1 MQAIAIDKT
10 KAIDKSERLAID
22 KTKATFLV
30 VQTEIK
36 SSGNPGGEQVP
47 GASPSRVQRRG
58 HKEAQ
63 CVGANNLN
71 SLASRE

>member
-1 MQAIAIDKT
+1 MQVSDG
-10 KAIDKSERLAID
+10 DLRLAPD
-22 KTKATFLV
+22 NTKATFLV

-47 GASPSRVQRRG
+47 GASPSRVWHRG

-63 CVGANNLN
+63 GVGANNLN